1 MDSLNYNDTD
11 NSSRFYEQEEPKMA
25 MKEVPI
31 SSTNDL
37 QAKPV
42 RNATFS
48 ICKALAIICVV
59 LSHSGGPSWLLN
71 IVFQFHV
78 PVFLICA
85 GYFFNAKY
93 LNDEKTYIANRIK
106 GLYFPF
112 VRWSIFFLVFHNLW
126 FYLGILNEQYG
137 NAGGGVTH
145 PYNFCQ
151 FSQRL
156 WSIVFNMSGYD
167 EFLAGAFWFFRALFI
182 GSIAFLILYKICVWL
197 LIKNGKEPS
206 KLFIAGTILVISLL
220 MSTWLILAN
229 LKITGISQGGYRE
242 IMVVCFMAI
251 GYIFRQIIDNK
262 LFNKIQK
269 ERFGTILKICLP
281 SFLLLIFGSIFFPSS
296 MTYRPDFWGSISLP
310 FTGFAGFL
318 LLYFFSIW
326 LQKQEN
332 ILKQL
337 LIYIGDNTLYIFAFH
352 LLAFKL
358 VSISKVV
365 IYHLPW
371 KMIGGHPIVIE
382 GSGHD
387 FFGLFISS

>member
-145 PYNFCQ
+145 PYNFSQ

-167 EFLAGAFWFFRALFI
+167 EFLAGAFWFFRAL
-182 GSIAFLILYKICVWL
+182 AL
-197 LIKNGKEPS
+197 
-206 KLFIAGTILVISLL
+206 
-220 MSTWLILAN
+220 
-229 LKITGISQGGYRE
+229 
-242 IMVVCFMAI
+242 
-251 GYIFRQIIDNK
+251 
-262 LFNKIQK
+262 
-269 ERFGTILKICLP
+269 
-281 SFLLLIFGSIFFPSS
+281 
-296 MTYRPDFWGSISLP
+296 
-310 FTGFAGFL
+310 
-318 LLYFFSIW
+318 
-326 LQKQEN
+326 
-332 ILKQL
+332 
-337 LIYIGDNTLYIFAFH
+337 H
-352 LLAFKL
+352 
-358 VSISKVV
+358 
-365 IYHLPW
+365 
-371 KMIGGHPIVIE
+371 
-382 GSGHD
+382 
-387 FFGLFISS
+387 